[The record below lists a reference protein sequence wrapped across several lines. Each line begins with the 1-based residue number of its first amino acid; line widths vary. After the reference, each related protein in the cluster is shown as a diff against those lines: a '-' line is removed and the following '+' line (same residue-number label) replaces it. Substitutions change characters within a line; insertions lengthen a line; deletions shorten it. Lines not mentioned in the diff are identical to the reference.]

1 MTSQLSTMSTMWSKA
16 AHIRSY
22 FETTLKKAIHLDH
35 MVLTIRDTG
44 AGPSLDY
51 VTSLLDVR
59 SRLRI
64 AHEDMAY
71 DMTKFI
77 ESDDIFTKHPRF
89 YHELI
94 TLEETTGDTVDE
106 SLSMSRDYLTGIID
120 VEGLF

>member
-44 AGPSLDY
+44 ADPSLHD
-51 VTSLLDVR
+51 VTSL

-89 YHELI
+89 YHPRRNH
-94 TLEETTGDTVDE
+94 G
-106 SLSMSRDYLTGIID
+106 
-120 VEGLF
+120 